1 MPIRAVIDSN
11 VIVSGVLTKEGIP
24 AQIIKAWREEKF
36 ELLTSLEILKELVR
50 VLHYPHIAKHFD
62 SSEIDGII
70 RLLQR
75 YAVIVKK
82 NLFLDVIKKDPSDN
96 KFLSCAIEGNAKF
109 IVSGD
114 SHLKALKNY

>member
-82 NLFLDVIKKDPSDN
+82 NLFLDVIK
-96 KFLSCAIEGNAKF
+96 
-109 IVSGD
+109 
-114 SHLKALKNY
+114 